1 MPCSAPLPPWLHGVP
16 NETAPS
22 CFLTPKNGFPTAPD
36 GNPLTQTL
44 SSSSP
49 YYFLPVLLH
58 HCGVFP
64 SSQVGSVYSLGMGWL
79 TGRQFHLTVSGS
91 FLSFLGGFSTLV
103 DKLLLMVLNA
113 CYKSPCPA
121 RPTNFD
127 LPGRASLSPELHLH
141 EPETGSLNQSGLK
154 ISQIFFN
161 EVSTTILRLRSDRNT
176 S

>member
-1 MPCSAPLPPWLHGVP
+1 MGYPTRQPFPVFSAPKMDFLHLLM
-16 NETAPS
+16 ESPS
-22 CFLTPKNGFPTAPD
+22 
-36 GNPLTQTL
+36 TQTL

-64 SSQVGSVYSLGMGWL
+64 SSHTGSVYSSGTGWL
-79 TGRQFHLTVSGS
+79 TRRQFYLTVSGS

-103 DKLLLMVLNA
+103 DKLLLMLLND

-121 RPTNFD
+121 RPTHFD
-127 LPGRASLSPELHLH
+127 SLGCASLSPELHLH
-141 EPETGSLNQSGLK
+141 QQETGSLNQSGLK

-161 EVSTTILRLRSDRNT
+161 EVSTTILRLKSDRNT